1 MYAARLRARPY
12 GAMMRKI
19 VSLRHIAYT
28 RTLCE
33 INYPSSFLKSLLITK
48 RCYIVP
54 SYLFTLLNM
63 SDTTSP
69 WPTGD
74 QAFEAAVKERLDAE
88 ATALIMEVF
97 VGKKTMEEIKSL
109 TAAANLRIRKE
120 LKGNQEG

>member
-1 MYAARLRARPY
+1 M
-12 GAMMRKI
+12 KKK
-19 VSLRHIAYT
+19 
-28 RTLCE
+28 
-33 INYPSSFLKSLLITK
+33 KSQ
-48 RCYIVP
+48 
-54 SYLFTLLNM
+54 
-63 SDTTSP
+63 